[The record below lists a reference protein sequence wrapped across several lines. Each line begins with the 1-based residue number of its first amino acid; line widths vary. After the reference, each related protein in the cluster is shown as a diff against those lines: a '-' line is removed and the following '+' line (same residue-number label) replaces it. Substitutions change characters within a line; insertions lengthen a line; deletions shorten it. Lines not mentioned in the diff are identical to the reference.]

1 MADGEYLKG
10 RIAIITGASRGIGA
24 AIAERIATAGAEV
37 ICAARTVDGDP
48 AQGTANATVER
59 IRARG
64 GKAHAMKVDMTDAA
78 SREALVR
85 DVIARFGRIDIL
97 VNNAGT
103 AVYKST
109 EEMPLADVEA
119 QTQLYFVGPWHLCH
133 LVLPQMRKQGEGRIL
148 QIGSC
153 VIFPPTEPFDT
164 YMAGRGNEMLYG
176 GLKAGIHR
184 FALGLAA
191 ELHADNIAVNVL
203 GPVGAVLTP
212 GLIGLDLGLTPDME
226 ICEPVEDMAEAALDM
241 LDKPTSYTSQF
252 ELSYNYLDRIG
263 RSSMTLDGK
272 DVVRAREPA
281 HV

>member
-97 VNNAGT
+97 VNNVGGVVSMHDEFAGEAGDESFTQTMALNVNSLWWATT
-103 AVYKST
+103 AALPAMREQGFGRIVNIGST
-109 EEMPLADVEA
+109 ES
-119 QTQLYFVGPWHLCH
+119 TQANEGGPIAY
-133 LVLPQMRKQGEGRIL
+133 V
-148 QIGSC
+148 
-153 VIFPPTEPFDT
+153 
-164 YMAGRGNEMLYG
+164 AG
-176 GLKAGIHR
+176 KHAVAGITRQIARNAGKHGITVNCICPGWTNTAMVDFNNLAR
-184 FALGLAA
+184 HMGTTAEQARAYAEGQCALNTIMEPDDIAALAA
-191 ELHADNIAVNVL
+191 FLCSPGGAKITGQVMAV
-203 GPVGAVLTP
+203 
-212 GLIGLDLGLTPDME
+212 
-226 ICEPVEDMAEAALDM
+226 
-241 LDKPTSYTSQF
+241 
-252 ELSYNYLDRIG
+252 
-263 RSSMTLDGK
+263 DGGY
-272 DVVRAREPA
+272 RL
-281 HV
+281 